1 MNIVKNNLDYNP
13 EQKLEELGIQLST
26 PSSPV
31 ANYVNTIRSGNLVY
45 ISGKGPLK
53 KDGSYVLG
61 KLGEN
66 LTLEQG
72 YEAAHLI
79 AINLIST
86 LKASIGDLSKV
97 KRIVR
102 LTGMVNATSDFTDNS
117 KVMMV
122 VLTYLFKYLEKMEN
136 IRE

>member
-72 YEAAHLI
+72 YEAAHLS
-79 AINLIST
+79 LIH
-86 LKASIGDLSKV
+86 I
-97 KRIVR
+97 
-102 LTGMVNATSDFTDNS
+102 
-117 KVMMV
+117 
-122 VLTYLFKYLEKMEN
+122 
-136 IRE
+136 